1 MTDYEYLQALCVP
14 HIKTADTL
22 EVPKKEK
29 KITWNGLSLVIEY
42 LKGQTRSG
50 KSKDGKE
57 WSTEMK
63 DHYGSF
69 PGKPG
74 ADGDDIDFFLNEA
87 NPESELVFIVNQRK
101 KDGSFDEGKVILGC
115 TCEKDAVQTYLRNY
129 SPGWKGLGSIVP
141 LTLPSFKEWLA
152 QGDPSKPLKQSHM
165 LIKQGSDLTEAG
177 GSYWQQLSNGKTIKR
192 ADLLPGGA
200 GDDKLDSRALESPET
215 VKVAET
221 EEEFWKRNEASKER
235 NKYNKMGHLRDGYIP
250 CPDCQYRYHAMPEDE
265 KCPKCGGTLGVYL
278 RSMKRPIKQANLK
291 TTFENSK
298 LIFVKRA
305 TDDGHQFT
313 ICVDLDG
320 TLAEKE
326 EPFNP
331 KTIGEPRERTVKWVR
346 DFHEHGARIIVFTVR
361 GDTKQVKT
369 WLEKHDIPFDYVNEN
384 PDQPKGT
391 SGKVYA
397 DVYWDDKAFNAED
410 PDEHGPELLRRVKAH
425 GDDSSDEEE
434 PKPFMTV
441 MRQTVITITAP
452 SLLHMMRG
460 EQDPE
465 EEEEDADA
473 E

>member
-200 GDDKLDSRALESPET
+200 GDDKLDTSFEPRALQEGISHEKEHTTQEPVAKEIAKDHLT
-215 VKVAET
+215 EDPQYYKKLEKVE
-221 EEEFWKRNEASKER
+221 
-235 NKYNKMGHLRDGYIP
+235 
-250 CPDCQYRYHAMPEDE
+250 PD
-265 KCPKCGGTLGVYL
+265 
-278 RSMKRPIKQANLK
+278 LK

-298 LIFVKRA
+298 LILVKRA